1 MKKYDNR
8 IGVYC
13 VQSYPYRNKRGTIR
27 MNLHVTIGS
36 TRKKGGYNYE
46 MDLRKT
52 YREILPQLES
62 EGLVVTKKYV
72 RLAEGLSF
80 DKKDRSDKIKK
91 IEQKINK
98 VNKN

>member
-1 MKKYDNR
+1 MKKYHNR

-13 VQSYPYRNKRGTIR
+13 VQSYDEKSGRVNV
-27 MNLHVTIGS
+27 HATIGS

-72 RLAEGLSF
+72 RLTEGLSF
-80 DKKDRSDKIKK
+80 DAKDGSDKIKK
-91 IEQKINK
+91 IEQKS
-98 VNKN
+98 

>member
-1 MKKYDNR
+1 MKKYYNH
-8 IGVYC
+8 IGAYC
-13 VQSYPYRNKRGTIR
+13 VQSYPYRNNRGR

-80 DKKDRSDKIKK
+80 DKKDIDDKIKK
-91 IEQKINK
+91 IEQKISKVNK
-98 VNKN
+98 VN

>member
-1 MKKYDNR
+1 MNKYHNF
-8 IGVYC
+8 IGTYC
-13 VQSYPYRNKRGTIR
+13 VQSYFNQNGT
-27 MNLHVTIGS
+27 MNVHATIGS

-52 YREILPQLES
+52 YSEILPQLES
-62 EGLVVTKKYV
+62 DGLVVTKKYV
-72 RLAEGLSF
+72 RLTEGLSF
-80 DKKDRSDKIKK
+80 DAKDGSDKIKK

>member
-1 MKKYDNR
+1 MKKYHNR

-13 VQSYPYRNKRGTIR
+13 VQSYEKNGRVNV
-27 MNLHVTIGS
+27 HATIGS

-80 DKKDRSDKIKK
+80 DKKDINDKIKK
-91 IEQKINK
+91 IEQKISKVNK
-98 VNKN
+98 VN

>member
-1 MKKYDNR
+1 MNKYHNF
-8 IGVYC
+8 IGTYC
-13 VQSYPYRNKRGTIR
+13 VQSYFNQNGT
-27 MNLHVTIGS
+27 MNVHATIGS

-52 YREILPQLES
+52 YSEILPQLES

-91 IEQKINK
+91 IEQKISKVNK
-98 VNKN
+98 VN

>member
-1 MKKYDNR
+1 MNKYHNF
-8 IGVYC
+8 IGTYC
-13 VQSYPYRNKRGTIR
+13 VQSYFNQNGT
-27 MNLHVTIGS
+27 MNVHATIGS

-80 DKKDRSDKIKK
+80 DAKDGNDKIKK

>member
-1 MKKYDNR
+1 MNKYHNF
-8 IGVYC
+8 IGTYC
-13 VQSYPYRNKRGTIR
+13 VQSYFNQNGT
-27 MNLHVTIGS
+27 MNVHATIGS

-52 YREILPQLES
+52 YSEILPHLES

-72 RLAEGLSF
+72 RLTEGLSF
-80 DKKDRSDKIKK
+80 DAKDGSDKIKK

-98 VNKN
+98 LINEKEKK

>member
-1 MKKYDNR
+1 MNKYHNF
-8 IGVYC
+8 IGAYC
-13 VQSYPYRNKRGTIR
+13 VQSYLNKNGR
-27 MNLHVTIGS
+27 MNVHATIGS

-52 YREILPQLES
+52 YSEILPQLES

-80 DKKDRSDKIKK
+80 DVKDGSNKIKK
-91 IEQKINK
+91 LEQKLNK
-98 VNKN
+98 VNKLG

>member
-1 MKKYDNR
+1 MKKYHNR

-13 VQSYPYRNKRGTIR
+13 VQSYENEKTGRVNV
-27 MNLHVTIGS
+27 HATIGS

-80 DKKDRSDKIKK
+80 DAKDGNDKIKK
-91 IEQKINK
+91 

>member
-1 MKKYDNR
+1 MNKYHNF
-8 IGVYC
+8 IGTYC
-13 VQSYPYRNKRGTIR
+13 VQSYFNQNGT
-27 MNLHVTIGS
+27 MNVHATIGS

-72 RLAEGLSF
+72 RLTEGLSF
-80 DKKDRSDKIKK
+80 DAKDGSDKIKK